1 MKLGVEPSSAL
12 SEASKLLPNHSPAQP
27 GTGSYLR
34 VAMALHIHKGKGTD
48 VPNRGHIYSEVTK
61 KVNDL
66 QGARAKPEEQ
76 KQWGEDRGQE
86 LLREGDLG
94 KQG

>member
-1 MKLGVEPSSAL
+1 MEPSSAL

-27 GTGSYLR
+27 GSGSHLR
-34 VAMALHIHKGKGTD
+34 VAVALHIHKGKGTD
-48 VPNRGHIYSEVTK
+48 VPNPGHIYSEVTK
-61 KVNDL
+61 KVNNL

-76 KQWGEDRGQE
+76 KQRGEERRQE